1 MTSKIATTKKKKMW
15 TSGDFYRRL
24 LVSERNWQEWILRPL
39 LTPRL
44 PVATI
49 EVVVDVIAEVVVV
62 VIVVATAAAAAVQLW
77 VAEVVRGPKWTKIR
91 RPRAI
96 TAASAA
102 AQVSVARSR

>member
-1 MTSKIATTKKKKMW
+1 MTSKIATTTKKKKMW
-15 TSGDFYRRL
+15 TSGDFYRHL
-24 LVSERNWQEWILRPL
+24 LVSEGNWQEWILRPL

-62 VIVVATAAAAAVQLW
+62 VIVVATAAAAVKLW